1 MDREYT
7 SDKVPDKLTRRIQA
21 SSIAGRFRRRAAL
34 MKGNARWELS
44 TAQSRA
50 FCPAKA
56 FRRRGPN
63 ETPSMTLVS
72 ARGRHR
78 HGSRRAFLFAA
89 NRTAH
94 APCYIIKLGIPTA

>member
-7 SDKVPDKLTRRIQA
+7 SDKVEDKLTRRIQA
-21 SSIAGRFRRRAAL
+21 SSIAGRFRRHAAL

-44 TAQSRA
+44 AAQSRV

-78 HGSRRAFLFAA
+78 HGSRRHASL
-89 NRTAH
+89 NRIVVERSLAESV
-94 APCYIIKLGIPTA
+94 AYGARAL